1 MTLIRGEDGIPAS
14 VPIITCTECGR
25 NCDERIHG
33 SDSLRPGDP
42 CDSDDC
48 PSHDCPCCRAPWR
61 GSSVAAECMAC
72 YFQCTTDG
80 ITGARSCAKGTPA
93 GAKKEAALSHD

>member
-1 MTLIRGEDGIPAS
+1 MTLIRGENGLPAE

-33 SDSLRPGDP
+33 SDSLRPGDL

-48 PSHDCPCCRAPWR
+48 PSRDPSESRPPADTTNRACNTSLP
-61 GSSVAAECMAC
+61 
-72 YFQCTTDG
+72 
-80 ITGARSCAKGTPA
+80 
-93 GAKKEAALSHD
+93 AALGSGSE

>member
-1 MTLIRGEDGIPAS
+1 MTLIRGENGLPAD

-33 SDSLRPGDP
+33 DDSLRPGDP

-48 PSHDCPCCRAPWR
+48 PSRDCPCCGLRKA
-61 GSSVAAECMAC
+61 STAAECMAC

-80 ITGARSCAKGTPA
+80 ITGARTCAKGTVA
-93 GAKKEAALSHD
+93 GAKQEADLSNE

>member
-1 MTLIRGEDGIPAS
+1 MTLIRGQNGLPEN
-14 VPIITCTECGR
+14 VPIITCPFCGR

-33 SDSLRPGDP
+33 SDSLRVGQE

-48 PSHDCPCCRAPWR
+48 PSRECPCCGGQKFP
-61 GSSVAAECMAC
+61 SAAECNAC

-80 ITGARSCAKGTPA
+80 ITGSRHHATGSA
-93 GAKKEAALSHD
+93 